1 MDSFEIN
8 KILGAIL
15 FTCLVMLSLNIA
27 AGAMFSPAKPAKPGY
42 EVAVTG
48 EPAQGAKPEAAA
60 PAEPIE
66 KLLASASVEKGEQAA
81 KKCAACH
88 TFTKGGPNRVGPNLW
103 GIVNRPKASEAGFA
117 YSDAIKSKGGDWNVD
132 DLNKFLHNPRGFA
145 AGTKM
150 SFAGLQRENQRADVI
165 AYLNTLSDSPKPLP
179 TAAAP
184 AKEGQA
190 AGGQA
195 APQGQSA
202 PGATPGAK
210 PSPPSGRA
218 ETQTPGPT
226 QPQVTSPGQSQ
237 APQPGSPKSPAP
249 GQKSE

>member
-42 EVAVTG
+42 EVAVTE

-81 KKCAACH
+81 KKCVACH

-103 GIVNRPKASEAGFA
+103 GVVNRPKASEAG
-117 YSDAIKSKGGDWNVD
+117 
-132 DLNKFLHNPRGFA
+132 LFLTSPRGYA
-145 AGTKM
+145 PGTKM
-150 SFAGLQRENQRADVI
+150 TFVGLPKGTERADVI
-165 AYLNTLSDSPKPLP
+165 AYLNSLAD
-179 TAAAP
+179 
-184 AKEGQA
+184 
-190 AGGQA
+190 
-195 APQGQSA
+195 
-202 PGATPGAK
+202 
-210 PSPPSGRA
+210 
-218 ETQTPGPT
+218 
-226 QPQVTSPGQSQ
+226 
-237 APQPGSPKSPAP
+237 SPAP
-249 GQKSE
+249 LPKAAQNVPPGQKTQ

>member
-117 YSDAIKSKGGDWNVD
+117 YSDAIKTKGGNWTIE
-132 DLNKFLHNPRGFA
+132 DLNAFLVSPRGYA
-145 AGTKM
+145 PGTKM
-150 SFAGLQRENQRADVI
+150 TFVGLPKGSERADVI
-165 AYLNTLSDSPKPLP
+165 AYLNSLAD
-179 TAAAP
+179 
-184 AKEGQA
+184 
-190 AGGQA
+190 
-195 APQGQSA
+195 
-202 PGATPGAK
+202 
-210 PSPPSGRA
+210 
-218 ETQTPGPT
+218 
-226 QPQVTSPGQSQ
+226 
-237 APQPGSPKSPAP
+237 SPAP
-249 GQKSE
+249 LPKAAQNVPPGQKTQ

>member
-42 EVAVTG
+42 EVAVTE
-48 EPAQGAKPEAAA
+48 EPAQGAKPEATA

-81 KKCAACH
+81 KKCVACH

-117 YSDAIKSKGGDWNVD
+117 YSDAIKTKGGNWTID
-132 DLNKFLHNPRGFA
+132 DLNAFLTSPRGYA
-145 AGTKM
+145 PGTKM
-150 SFAGLQRENQRADVI
+150 TFVGLPKGTERADVI
-165 AYLNTLSDSPKPLP
+165 AYLNSLAD
-179 TAAAP
+179 
-184 AKEGQA
+184 
-190 AGGQA
+190 
-195 APQGQSA
+195 
-202 PGATPGAK
+202 
-210 PSPPSGRA
+210 
-218 ETQTPGPT
+218 
-226 QPQVTSPGQSQ
+226 
-237 APQPGSPKSPAP
+237 SPAP
-249 GQKSE
+249 LPKAAQNVPAGQKIQ